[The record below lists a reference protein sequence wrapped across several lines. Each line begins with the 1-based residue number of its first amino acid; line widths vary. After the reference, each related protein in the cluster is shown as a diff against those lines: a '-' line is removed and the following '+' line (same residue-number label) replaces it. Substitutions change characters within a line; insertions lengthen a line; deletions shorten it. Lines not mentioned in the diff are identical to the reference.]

1 MHHRRGSIRST
12 LMRSLAL
19 FLLTGLPLLPAAEAL
34 SIAPFKADATPEI
47 GMPVAYVKA
56 RSITDPLSARG
67 VVLMGDG
74 KPVVLCAVDWIGI
87 GNGGH
92 DEWRQGLAEA
102 AGTTTDRVTVHALH
116 QHDAV
121 RCDLTAEA
129 LLTKHGLGGT
139 RMDAAFC
146 RKVIADTAS
155 AVREALKSAK
165 PVTHLGIGEA
175 KVDKVASN
183 RRILGP
189 NGRVLFGR
197 MSASRDPKA
206 READEGTIDP
216 MLKLVSFWKGD
227 TPLACLTYYA
237 THPQSFYGKGDVTA
251 EFVGLARN
259 RRENEL
265 GLPHIHF
272 NGASGNVAAG
282 KYNDGSPEARVQL
295 TERMADGMKRAWQA
309 TEKTPITAADL
320 DWRVASIRLP
330 LAASLQ
336 RDVLEKQLADDKAEA
351 RNRLNAA
358 TKLALLNRTE
368 AGHEFELSRLR
379 LGKIHL
385 LHMPGELF
393 VEYQL
398 AAQKMRPDA
407 TVCMAAYGDYAP
419 GYIGTE
425 IAYKQG
431 GYEVQAASSNTS
443 PAVEKVLMDAMRRL
457 LHAEPGAP

>member
-1 MHHRRGSIRST
+1 
-12 LMRSLAL
+12 MRAFVLGVL
-19 FLLTGLPLLPAAEAL
+19 FAFNHLQGTEPI
-34 SIAPFKADATPEI
+34 SIAVFKVDATPEI

-67 VVLMGDG
+67 VVLLGEG
-74 KPVVLCAVDWIGI
+74 KPVVMCAVDWIGI

-92 DEWRQGLAEA
+92 DEWRRGLAAA
-102 AGTTTDRVTVHALH
+102 AGTTMDRVTVHALH

-216 MLKLVSFWKGD
+216 MLKLLSFWNGD

-282 KYNDGSPEARVQL
+282 KYNDGSPEARVHL

-309 TEKTPITAADL
+309 TEKSPITAADL
-320 DWRVASIRLP
+320 DWRVASVRLP

-358 TKLALLNRTE
+358 TKLALMNRTE
-368 AGHEFELSRLR
+368 AGHEFELCRLR
-379 LGKIHL
+379 LGKVHL

-425 IAYKQG
+425 IAYSQG
-431 GYEVQAASSNTS
+431 GYEVQAGSSNTS

-457 LHAEPGAP
+457 LDAGPGAP